1 MLSRSR
7 SSRTTDLTVPY
18 CLPPPLPTCLLPP
31 TRPQAFRTT
40 DLNFPDQTTRQSAL
54 GHDQPPRAQRQT
66 KPGRRLPVQTG
77 RHVFPTPSVP
87 HDAPCWPYPFLSTRL
102 LSPHP
107 YSPNDWPVLLG
118 PPRTER
124 HAEPC
129 LPHSARATIPPIV
142 SRADPNDIP
151 PRPQPCC
158 PSFPFDGPGH
168 DGPRPIPPALL
179 TSRTA
184 SLRGIPGPPTAL
196 HLP

>member
-107 YSPNDWPVLLG
+107 YSPNDWPFF
-118 PPRTER
+118 
-124 HAEPC
+124 
-129 LPHSARATIPPIV
+129 SAHLE
-142 SRADPNDIP
+142 PNDM
-151 PRPQPCC
+151 
-158 PSFPFDGPGH
+158 PSLAF
-168 DGPRPIPPALL
+168 PIPPERLSHPSYLVPIPTTSLL
-179 TSRTA
+179 DPSLAVPAFHSTGRATTA
-184 SLRGIPGPPTAL
+184 HAQSLQPF
-196 HLP
+196 